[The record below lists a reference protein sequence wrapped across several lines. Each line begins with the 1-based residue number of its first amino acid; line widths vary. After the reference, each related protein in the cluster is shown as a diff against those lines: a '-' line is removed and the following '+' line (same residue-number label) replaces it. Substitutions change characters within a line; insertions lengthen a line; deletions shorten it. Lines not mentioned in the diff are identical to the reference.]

1 MNFCSDCGSSEISWT
16 VPSDDNRPR
25 HVCGACETIF
35 YQNPKIV
42 AGCIPVWED
51 KVLLCKRAIEPRHG
65 YWTLPAGF
73 MENAETTFEAAER
86 ETREEANAEVEI
98 EGLYTVL
105 NIPHTS
111 QVYMIFRSQLRN
123 LDFSPGTESLECKM
137 FAEDEI
143 PWRDLAFPTI
153 VHTLKFYF
161 EDRKNNDFKLHA
173 GDIVWGDGRAEY
185 FHRRDFE
192 VST

>member
-1 MNFCSDCGSSEISWT
+1 MKYCSDCGSNEMNWT

-25 HVCGACETIF
+25 HVCSSCETIF

-51 KVLLCKRAIEPRHG
+51 QILLCKRAIEPRHG

-86 ETREEANAEVEI
+86 ETREEANAEVEN
-98 EGLYTVL
+98 LDLFTVL

-111 QVYMIFRSQLRN
+111 QVYMMFRSQLRSP
-123 LDFSPGTESLECKM
+123 DFSPGVESLECKM
-137 FAEDEI
+137 FREDEI

-153 VHTLKFYF
+153 VHTLKFFF
-161 EDRKNNDFKLHA
+161 EDRKQNDFKLHA

-185 FHRRDFE
+185 FHRRD
-192 VST
+192 V